1 MKYLLQ
7 NLQDICNELKD
18 AEEIAIIKTYGNKSK
33 RFTLIVS
40 RKKIFLDTDITYT
53 TTLSKINYDD
63 RT

>member
-1 MKYLLQ
+1 VKYLLQ

-18 AEEIAIIKTYGNKSK
+18 AEEIAIIKTCGNNSK

-40 RKKIFLDTDITYT
+40 RKKIFLDTDISYT
-53 TTLSKINYDD
+53 TRSKINYDD